1 MAFKLASSP
10 HLKVQM
16 QTQSVMRRVILCALP
31 GIAAQFYFFGWG
43 VIVQVI
49 LAIAI
54 ALLSEAAVL
63 KLRKRPIMPTLS
75 DNSAVLTA
83 LLIGVSIPSIAPWWV
98 VVVGTIFAIV
108 IVKHLYGGLGQNI
121 FNPAMAAYVMLLI
134 SFPVQMTSWS
144 VPLSLAQTPMDLGLT
159 LNAIFGS
166 MTPEQLSIYKVGFD
180 GISMAT
186 PLDTVKTDLSLGLTI
201 TESLSKAI
209 FSDGYG
215 VGWFWVNV
223 AYLIGGLAMLKLKVI
238 RWQISVGILA
248 SLFVCSSFG
257 YLLSP
262 DTHIGPLFQLFSG
275 ATMLAAFFI
284 ATDPVTAATSV
295 RGRLLFGALIGVLVY
310 VIRTYGGY
318 PDAFAFA
325 ILLANLC
332 APFIDYYI
340 KPRSYGHRA
349 GS

>member
-1 MAFKLASSP
+1 MRITRYCSP
-10 HLKVQM
+10 VLLFRLGRDSTSNTGDSH
-16 QTQSVMRRVILCALP
+16 
-31 GIAAQFYFFGWG
+31 
-43 VIVQVI
+43 
-49 LAIAI
+49 

-75 DNSAVLTA
+75 DSSAVLTA

-180 GISMAT
+180 GIAMAT

-209 FSDGYG
+209 FQTVMAL
-215 VGWFWVNV
+215 VGSGSMS
-223 AYLIGGLAMLKLKVI
+223 LI
-238 RWQISVGILA
+238 
-248 SLFVCSSFG
+248 
-257 YLLSP
+257 
-262 DTHIGPLFQLFSG
+262 
-275 ATMLAAFFI
+275 
-284 ATDPVTAATSV
+284 
-295 RGRLLFGALIGVLVY
+295 
-310 VIRTYGGY
+310 
-318 PDAFAFA
+318 
-325 ILLANLC
+325 
-332 APFIDYYI
+332 
-340 KPRSYGHRA
+340 
-349 GS
+349 